1 MIAGMTVMDKELE
14 QRVARVSKKL
24 GLTKREVINRAVSS
38 YIGRLDNLRSLYSEL
53 QAWDVLSAEMMRKNN
68 F

>member
-1 MIAGMTVMDKELE
+1 MKVIDEKLE
-14 QRVARVSKKL
+14 QGVARVSKKL

-38 YIGRLDNLRSLYSEL
+38 YIGRFNGLGSLYQEL
-53 QAWDVLSAEMMRKNN
+53 RMWDTLSAETMRKNG

>member
-1 MIAGMTVMDKELE
+1 MTVMDKELE